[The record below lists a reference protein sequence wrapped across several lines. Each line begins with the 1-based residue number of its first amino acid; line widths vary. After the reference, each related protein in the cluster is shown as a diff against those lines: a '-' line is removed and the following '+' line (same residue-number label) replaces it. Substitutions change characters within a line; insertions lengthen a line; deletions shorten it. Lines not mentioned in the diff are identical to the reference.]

1 MNVVRVT
8 VGPSVLGI
16 MRSRID
22 GSLTR
27 TGNSMKHATLAILIL
42 IAFNS
47 PLAGQ
52 TRPTTR
58 GTGGAPASVELEA
71 VEAQLKAQGL
81 TRVGITYL
89 LDVDARIAEHLK
101 PSRQAKKQL
110 DDYVRHRASVAA
122 SIRKADEQVAQWVR
136 EYGALNDQLTRT
148 NAPRAHNQLVGQI
161 NALAAKVKE
170 AERYK
175 TQREKELAN
184 IPAPREDYGALVA
197 ELAEKLEL
205 ADKRYAELAK
215 SAEVAAAL
223 AKLSEKGPKFRLGPS
238 PGFTQTLK
246 DTRRVRDRT
255 KSSVIRL
262 SMDQGVPHVDVT
274 LNGSVTRAMVV
285 DSGAGLVSLTHEV
298 AQRLGLKPGPDDP
311 VVKLVTADGKTTEG
325 RLMTLDTVKVGQ
337 FVVEDVQC
345 AILPADVPA
354 DVCLLGGTFLQ
365 NFIYRMD
372 LASGQLH
379 LTQVAGKP
387 KDQQR
392 EDDALA
398 GNDTAAA
405 APATQPAMANLLD
418 TMKGNTDRK
427 RNGAIV
433 VQGAERILTAKSY
446 APPVAFTI
454 VARAEK
460 NSLRLA
466 HAAEYI
472 IFNWEDNPDHL
483 RIDGGPAAGRH
494 EEGAGRIPTDDWVT
508 IELKVLPNEMVIT
521 VDGAERYRAK
531 ADFSKVK
538 APLSLFTYRDGRFVV
553 KSVSVAE
560 KP

>member
-1 MNVVRVT
+1 
-8 VGPSVLGI
+8 
-16 MRSRID
+16 
-22 GSLTR
+22 
-27 TGNSMKHATLAILIL
+27 MKHAALVVVTILSSL
-42 IAFNS
+42 LS
-47 PLAGQ
+47 PAVAQ
-52 TRPTTR
+52 PTRPATR
-58 GTGGAPASVELEA
+58 GGTAAASPEA
-71 VEAQLKAQGL
+71 EAAEAQLKAQGL

-89 LDVDARIAEHLK
+89 LDVDARIGEHLK

-148 NAPRAHNQLVGQI
+148 NAPRAHNQLVAQI

-175 TQREKELAN
+175 AQRERELAN
-184 IPAPREDYGALVA
+184 IPAPREDYGAQIA
-197 ELAEKLEL
+197 ELAEKLES

-215 SAEVAAAL
+215 SPEVTAAL

-255 KSSVIRL
+255 NSSVIRL
-262 SMDQGVPHVDVT
+262 SMDKGVPHVDVT
-274 LNGSVTRAMVV
+274 LNGSVTRSMVV

-298 AQRLGLKPGPDDP
+298 ANRLGLQPGPDDP

-398 GNDTAAA
+398 GNNAAP
-405 APATQPAMANLLD
+405 PATQPAMANVLD
-418 TMKGNTDRK
+418 TMKGNTDRR

-433 VQGAERILTAKSY
+433 VQGAERIMTAKSY
-446 APPVAFTI
+446 AAPVTFTI

-466 HAAEYI
+466 HAADYI

-483 RIDGGPAAGRH
+483 RIDGGPAGGRH

-508 IELKVLPNEMVIT
+508 IELKVLPKEMVIT
-521 VDGAERYRAK
+521 VDGAERYRTK

>member
-1 MNVVRVT
+1 
-8 VGPSVLGI
+8 
-16 MRSRID
+16 
-22 GSLTR
+22 
-27 TGNSMKHATLAILIL
+27 MKHAAIAVLTLLSTLTSSAI
-42 IAFNS
+42 A
-47 PLAGQ
+47 Q
-52 TRPTTR
+52 TRPATR
-58 GTGGAPASVELEA
+58 GGGGTASPEVEA
-71 VEAQLKAQGL
+71 AEAQLKAQGL

-136 EYGALNDQLTRT
+136 EYGVLNDQLTRT

-161 NALAAKVKE
+161 NALAAKVEE

-175 TQREKELAN
+175 KQRETELAK
-184 IPAPREDYGALVA
+184 IPAPREDHGALIA

-215 SAEVAAAL
+215 SPEVTASL

-255 KSSVIRL
+255 KSSVIPL
-262 SMDQGVPHVDVT
+262 TMDKGVPHVDVT

-285 DSGAGLVSLTHEV
+285 DSGAGIVSLTHEV
-298 AQRLGLKPGPDDP
+298 ANRLGLKPGPDDP
-311 VVKLVTADGKTTEG
+311 VVKLITADGKTTEG

-337 FVVEDVQC
+337 FVVEDVRC
-345 AILPADVPA
+345 AVMPADIPA
-354 DVCLLGGTFLQ
+354 DVCLLGGTFLE

-372 LASGQLH
+372 LAGGQLH

-398 GNDTAAA
+398 GNDA
-405 APATQPAMANLLD
+405 APATQPATGDLLD

-433 VQGAERILTAKSY
+433 VQGSERIMTAKSY
-446 APPVAFTI
+446 APPVTFS
-454 VARAEK
+454 VVVRAEK
-460 NSLRLA
+460 NSVRLA
-466 HAAEYI
+466 HAAEHI
-472 IFNWEDNPDHL
+472 IFNWEDNPTHF
-483 RIDGGPAAGRH
+483 RIDGGPAGGRH
-494 EEGAGRIPTDDWVT
+494 EEGAGKIPTDEWVT
-508 IELKVLPNEMVIT
+508 IELKVLPREMVIT
-521 VDGAERYRAK
+521 VDGAERYRTK

-553 KSVSVAE
+553 RSVSVAE